1 MLSNRASPA
10 PLVYARPPLDARAY
24 GRDLEPPPCSLHI
37 ECPDTAACTAAGR
50 CCRLTKTIRPPE
62 PPSRVIVVDDGAS
75 PRLAVYAGAELIAA
89 VRLDPGRALRLAE
102 KLILVAR
109 QTIENPPA

>member
-1 MLSNRASPA
+1 MPENRASPA

-24 GRDLEPPPCSLHI
+24 GRDLEQPPH
-37 ECPDTAACTAAGR
+37 
-50 CCRLTKTIRPPE
+50 
-62 PPSRVIVVDDGAS
+62 RVIVVDDGSA

-89 VRLDPGRALRLAE
+89 VPLDPGRALRLAE

-109 QTIENPPA
+109 QAIEAPAA